1 MDIEGR
7 SLMGS
12 SEKKSQVS
20 SALPLSKHSTIN
32 DSIAKAKV
40 RIAHKSV
47 LISIPAGMICAT
59 LLYVGLLQTSPM
71 PYQGWWYVAIL
82 TISLVRLIE
91 VGSYLYSPKK
101 TYLHRNFF
109 LMVSSLSAAIWGVAG
124 AFLIP
129 PDHSVAQMIV
139 IVILAGISVG
149 GIQSLQANLLA
160 SLIFATLVTLP
171 PSIWLFLQ
179 PGTGYFV
186 LAFTMVTYY
195 IFLIL
200 SAVRGHRLLKD
211 SLKLHYENASLVQ
224 DLSKVNNH
232 LQESLLSINGLVT
245 ELKQA
250 KHEAEKAN
258 KIKSEFIA
266 NMSHELRTPL
276 NAILGYSELLQE
288 DAKDA
293 GLDKYNDQLIKISA
307 SGKHLLTLITDILDL
322 SKIEAG
328 KMDVFVE
335 KISIKQLTS
344 ELDVIMR
351 PLLEKNGN
359 TFIIDMKDEV
369 ENIQTDLMKLKQC
382 LINLLSNANK
392 FTKQGMIHLII
403 KPELHNG
410 KSCVVFTVIDSGVGI
425 PADKF
430 PKLFQIFSQTESGTA
445 RRFGGTGLGLY
456 LTDKLSKMLG
466 GEISVT
472 SEVGKGSTFMLTLPS
487 NLPYSD
493 GNPS

>member
-1 MDIEGR
+1 ME
-7 SLMGS
+7 S
-12 SEKKSQVS
+12 SEKQSVTAS
-20 SALPLSKHSTIN
+20 SALPLCKNSLIQA
-32 DSIAKAKV
+32 SIAKAQV

-47 LISIPAGMICAT
+47 LVSIPAGMICAT
-59 LLYVGLLQTSPM
+59 LLYVGLLQTSPV
-71 PYQGWWYVAIL
+71 PYLVWWYIAMI
-82 TISLVRLIE
+82 TISVVRLIE
-91 VGSYLYSPKK
+91 VGCYLYSPKK
-101 TYLHRNFF
+101 TQLHRHLF
-109 LMVSSLSAAIWGVAG
+109 LVVSSLSAAIWGIAG

-129 PDHSVAQMIV
+129 HDHTVAQMIV

-171 PSIWLFLQ
+171 PCFWLFLQ

-195 IFLIL
+195 LFLIL
-200 SAVRGHRLLKD
+200 SALRGHRLLKD
-211 SLKLHYENASLVQ
+211 SLQLHYENASLVQ

-232 LQESLLSINGLVT
+232 LQESLLSINDLVT
-245 ELKQA
+245 ELKKA

-276 NAILGYSELLQE
+276 NAILGYCELLQE
-288 DAKDA
+288 DAKES
-293 GLDKYNDQLIKISA
+293 GLERYHDQLVKISA

-328 KMDVFVE
+328 KMDVFIE
-335 KISIKQLTS
+335 KISIKQLTN
-344 ELDVIMR
+344 ELDAIMR

-359 TFIIDMKDEV
+359 TFIIDMQDNV

-392 FTKQGMIHLII
+392 FTKQGTIHLRI
-403 KPELHNG
+403 KPETHDGEN
-410 KSCVVFTVIDSGVGI
+410 CIVFTVIDSGIGI

-430 PKLFQIFSQTESGTA
+430 SKLFQIFSQTESGIA
-445 RRFGGTGLGLY
+445 RRFGGTGIGLY
-456 LTDKLSKMLG
+456 LTDKLSKILG
-466 GEISVT
+466 GHISVK
-472 SEVGKGSTFMLTLPS
+472 SEVGKGSAFMLTLPS
-487 NLPYSD
+487 QPHHPDANLP
-493 GNPS
+493 